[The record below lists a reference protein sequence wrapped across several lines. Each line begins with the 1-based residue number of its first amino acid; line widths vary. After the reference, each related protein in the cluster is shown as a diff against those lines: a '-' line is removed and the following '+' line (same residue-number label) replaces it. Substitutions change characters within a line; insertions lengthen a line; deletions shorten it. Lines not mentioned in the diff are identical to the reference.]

1 MLKRP
6 FLGLLL
12 LAAATFACDRAFGAD
27 HREACP
33 TTRPPDPPFVPP
45 PPYPTDMGSTVCNVT
60 DESTGAMPMPSAWSL
75 LNLAATGSV
84 GFSGTVVVTMFL
96 NGSAAALTCTIS
108 TAVNPNNQCT
118 DTIHRVA
125 VHRGD
130 LVGVQ
135 LTGPNIDIP
144 NLRVTAEKR

>member
-1 MLKRP
+1 MIGRLVQTTGR
-6 FLGLLL
+6 
-12 LAAATFACDRAFGAD
+12 LAPQLVRLTRHLFRLRHIRRTWVARFAT
-27 HREACP
+27 
-33 TTRPPDPPFVPP
+33 
-45 PPYPTDMGSTVCNVT
+45 VT
-60 DESTGAMPMPSAWSL
+60 DESTGAMPMPSAGTL

-144 NLRVTAEKR
+144 NFRVTAEKR